1 MASVESSTWNW
12 QLIVAVDGSL
22 RGELRILHS
31 TERIDLCH
39 SFLASLFVERR
50 PVSISFF
57 CEVGMLRFILLLV
70 IFFTSALWAQVPP
83 VFRSPRWWK

>member
-12 QLIVAVDGSL
+12 QRSVDVDGSL

-39 SFLASLFVERR
+39 SFWPPFLLIEDQ
-50 PVSISFF
+50 VSISFF

-70 IFFTSALWAQVPP
+70 IFSTSALWAQVPP